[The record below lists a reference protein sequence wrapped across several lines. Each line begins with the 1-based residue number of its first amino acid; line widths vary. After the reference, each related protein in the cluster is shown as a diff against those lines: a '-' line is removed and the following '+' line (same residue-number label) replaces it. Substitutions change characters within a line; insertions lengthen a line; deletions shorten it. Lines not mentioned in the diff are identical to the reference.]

1 MSEEAVTQEKA
12 KTILNYMKNKVQ
24 QSAYIEEMSKLVYD
38 YIDYGN
44 CFAET
49 VYVHDTHVDAD
60 SETTIKYIGP
70 KINRISPYNIVFDV
84 NAKDFQSTP
93 KIVRSVLSLGE
104 LKALKESVPE
114 SLAWVDKAIDRTFD
128 TREKVANG
136 SYTEDDLIRNA
147 ISIDGFGSIY
157 DYYNSG
163 KVEVLEFYG
172 DFYDQEKDE
181 LHSNYKTIVI
191 DRAIVVYAAPIDGW
205 LGRSP
210 IEHVGWR
217 QRPDNLMAMGP
228 LDNLVGMQYRIDHLE
243 NLKADVF
250 DQIAHPVVVHYGEV
264 EDWEFGPGQRAYA
277 DQDARVE
284 FIRPDATA
292 LNADFQIRELE
303 TKMEDMAGAPR
314 QAMGIRTPGEK
325 TAHEVQTLENNSGRI
340 FQHKTTHFDRHLNS
354 RNLNQM
360 LASARKNIELGESI
374 RVQDPDTGV
383 IEFQTIAKE
392 DITGKGQLVPK
403 GAYHFAR
410 KAQIYQNL
418 AGFVNSAAYADPDV
432 KSHISG
438 IELAKLTQ
446 HLLDLDE
453 YKGLVL
459 PNIRIAENTE
469 TQKAITSSEEEVSAD
484 ASIDPEMVA
493 EDASMLGMGEMMG
506 PQDV

>member
-1 MSEEAVTQEKA
+1 
-12 KTILNYMKNKVQ
+12 
-24 QSAYIEEMSKLVYD
+24 
-38 YIDYGN
+38 
-44 CFAET
+44 
-49 VYVHDTHVDAD
+49 
-60 SETTIKYIGP
+60 
-70 KINRISPYNIVFDV
+70 
-84 NAKDFQSTP
+84 
-93 KIVRSVLSLGE
+93 
-104 LKALKESVPE
+104 
-114 SLAWVDKAIDRTFD
+114 
-128 TREKVANG
+128 
-136 SYTEDDLIRNA
+136 
-147 ISIDGFGSIY
+147 
-157 DYYNSG
+157 
-163 KVEVLEFYG
+163 
-172 DFYDQEKDE
+172 
-181 LHSNYKTIVI
+181 
-191 DRAIVVYAAPIDGW
+191 
-205 LGRSP
+205 
-210 IEHVGWR
+210 
-217 QRPDNLMAMGP
+217 
-228 LDNLVGMQYRIDHLE
+228 
-243 NLKADVF
+243 
-250 DQIAHPVVVHYGEV
+250 
-264 EDWEFGPGQRAYA
+264 
-277 DQDARVE
+277 
-284 FIRPDATA
+284 
-292 LNADFQIRELE
+292 
-303 TKMEDMAGAPR
+303 
-314 QAMGIRTPGEK
+314 
-325 TAHEVQTLENNSGRI
+325 
-340 FQHKTTHFDRHLNS
+340 
-354 RNLNQM
+354 M